1 MGITRHPIIIFLA
14 YFTHNMK
21 LLSHFLICCN
31 DWCVFLLTFRLS
43 NMARRWLKPATDRV
57 CYQSSITW
65 GKAGNYL
72 QSVSSNTVMICDKPV
87 KITNVLLFAEIEIHR
102 KQKWSFNYYIC
113 TTSWQPAELQTNGNS
128 VCMSTVTAVSPS
140 QTESLCICFPAC
152 NILTVF

>member
-1 MGITRHPIIIFLA
+1 MGITRHPIIIFFYHISLTIWNYCHIFWYA
-14 YFTHNMK
+14 VT
-21 LLSHFLICCN
+21 IG
-31 DWCVFLLTFRLS
+31 VFFCWHSDCQT
-43 NMARRWLKPATDRV
+43 WRV

-140 QTESLCICFPAC
+140 QTESLCICFPVC